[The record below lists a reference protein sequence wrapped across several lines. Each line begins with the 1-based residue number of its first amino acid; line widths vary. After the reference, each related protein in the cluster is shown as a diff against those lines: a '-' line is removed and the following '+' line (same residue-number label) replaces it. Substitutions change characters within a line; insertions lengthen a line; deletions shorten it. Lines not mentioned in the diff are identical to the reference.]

1 MKKYFTKKG
10 GENMYMLVQLARKQV
25 LLMLVVAFV
34 FGLALTPIATQAA
47 GDEQV
52 PPVDVAN
59 DTFGLGTLN
68 QSPEAGGL
76 ALGKQSLQSTVAQ
89 LINVALGLLGIV
101 VVVLLVINGA
111 KWMLAN
117 GNEDQIAEAKKG
129 ITAAIIGLALILSA
143 FAITR
148 FVFNAF
154 FTATDVQGGLPDG
167 F

>member
-1 MKKYFTKKG
+1 
-10 GENMYMLVQLARKQV
+10 MYTLVQLARKKT
-25 LLMLVVAFV
+25 LLALLFALALGFV
-34 FGLALTPIATQAA
+34 FSPSIAARAA
-47 GDEQV
+47 DDDEII
-52 PPVDVAN
+52 VDVAE

-68 QSPEAGGL
+68 NDPDEGGL
-76 ALGKQSLQSTVAQ
+76 ALGKRSLQATVAQ
-89 LINVALGLLGIV
+89 LINVTLGLLGIV

-143 FAITR
+143 FAIAR
-148 FVFNAF
+148 FVFNAVF
-154 FTATDVQGGLPDG
+154 VATDVRGGLPTD